1 MKIAL
6 TVVSI
11 LLILMGAVW
20 FLQGINILPG
30 SYMSGDV
37 RWSINGGIIL
47 LIGVGL
53 LLYIYDRNTTIGGR
67 K

>member
-6 TVVSI
+6 NMVSI
-11 LLILMGAVW
+11 LLILVGAVW

-30 SYMSGDV
+30 SFMSADV
-37 RWSINGGIIL
+37 RWALNGGIIL

-53 LLYIYDRNTTIGGR
+53 LLYINERRSPGG
-67 K
+67 KK